1 MSSPDGFVYMLKDNT
16 SARCYIGATV
26 DPRRR
31 LRQHRRE
38 LVGGAR
44 RTARGDWNMVLLI
57 GGMDYHNA
65 LRLEWAFKNACRRH
79 GYGLRAR
86 TAALAHVLARDRWTR
101 ASPLGRSLSLCIWT
115 NCGYT
120 SDPPPTCKLC
130 IHNDQLFEM
139 VPNTSGAWQVGQALV
154 DFCSKG

>member
-1 MSSPDGFVYMLKDNT
+1 MSSERGFVYMLKDIT
-16 SARCYIGATV
+16 STRCYIGATV

-38 LVGGAR
+38 IVGGAR
-44 RTARGDWNMVLLI
+44 RTTRGDWKMVLLI

-86 TAALAHVLARDRWTR
+86 TVALAHVLARERWTR
-101 ASPLGRSLSLCIWT
+101 ASPLGNSLSLCMWT
-115 NCGYT
+115 DCGYT
-120 SDPPPTCKLC
+120 SDPPPACNLC
-130 IHNDQLFEM
+130 IRNTPLFDM
-139 VPNTSGAWQVGQALV
+139 VRNTSGDWQVGEALA
-154 DFCSKG
+154 DFCAKV